1 MSNLVWCEL
10 LIGMC
15 KVELGSE
22 SFCFFRGR
30 GSRWLVD
37 ISKIIIENLGI
48 WYKEYNE
55 NRLEEKKDL

>member
-1 MSNLVWCEL
+1 MWCEL

-30 GSRWLVD
+30 GSRRLVD

-48 WYKEYNE
+48 
-55 NRLEEKKDL
+55 